1 MAQSDASAGAPTRL
15 SLKEKL
21 SYGMGD
27 MGFSLPY
34 NMASGFL
41 LIYYINVVRLP
52 AAAVGTIFLV
62 ARLMD
67 AVIDLAVGVAVDRT
81 RTRWGRTRPYFLF
94 TAVPYAVLSVAVF
107 AVPDSWGQTAQLIY
121 AFLTFK
127 ALGIMM
133 SLGAIPYTAL
143 MPMMTSDTSERLK
156 LGGMRSIGT
165 SVSVV
170 LGTAAVQPILAHFGG
185 ENAPGGY
192 QAAATLF
199 ALIGLIAILAL
210 FRNCR
215 ERIVDSAPA
224 HFALLPEVS
233 RMLRNR
239 AWWVAFASCLV
250 YFIRFGGMMA
260 ITVYFALDVL
270 QQPWMISVMLP
281 AVAGMLLLSAFVAP
295 SILARTG
302 IRLGCTIALGLAA
315 ALFALLPWFED
326 RPPLFLAIYI
336 AACLANSITITAAFT
351 MIAQTVD
358 YHEWR
363 FASRK
368 EGLLSAG
375 VSLATKVG
383 MALGTAGIAFVLAA
397 ASYAPDAVTDTARE
411 AIRWTY
417 YGGVIALLLVQIG
430 IILFWPMDGLA
441 ERIRTDIAARAAN
454 PAATGEDAE

>member
-1 MAQSDASAGAPTRL
+1 MADKGATRL
-15 SLKEKL
+15 SLAERL
-21 SYGMGD
+21 SYGFGD

-62 ARLMD
+62 ARLLD
-67 AVIDLAVGVAVDRT
+67 AVIDMLVGIAVDRT

-94 TAVPYAVLSVAVF
+94 SAVPYALVSVAVF
-107 AVPDSWGQTAQLIY
+107 AVPAWSQTAQLIY

-127 ALGIMM
+127 ALGILM
-133 SLGAIPYTAL
+133 SIGSIPYTAL
-143 MPMMTSDTSERLK
+143 MPMMTRDTDERLK

-192 QAAATLF
+192 LAASSLF
-199 ALIGLIAILAL
+199 AIIGLIAILAL
-210 FRNCR
+210 YQNCK
-215 ERIVDSAPA
+215 ERIVDQAPPS
-224 HFALLPEVS
+224 FALMPEIG
-233 RMLRNR
+233 RMVRNR
-239 AWWVAFASCLV
+239 AWLVSFSSCLL
-250 YFIRFGGMMA
+250 YFVRFGGMMA
-260 ITVYFALDVL
+260 ITVYFAIDVMR
-270 QQPWMISVMLP
+270 QPWMISVMLP

-302 IRLGCTIALGLAA
+302 IRKGTAGALATA
-315 ALFALLPWFED
+315 ALLFAALPFLESK
-326 RPPLFLAIYI
+326 PPVFLAVYV

-358 YHEWR
+358 YHEWK

-375 VSLATKVG
+375 ISLATKVG
-383 MALGTAGIAFVLAA
+383 MALGTAGIAFVLASA
-397 ASYAPDAVTDTARE
+397 GYAPDAVTDAARE

-417 YGGVIALLLVQIG
+417 YGGVIGLLALQVLVV
-430 IILFWPMDGLA
+430 LFWPMDGLA
-441 ERIRTDIAARAAN
+441 EQIRADVEGRTA
-454 PAATGEDAE
+454 PAAA